1 MAEITP
7 PPLRHPVIWVRNKFL
22 AGLALVTPLVVTFW
36 ILKILYETLRQVSIP
51 ILEFFAAIYNQAVPY
66 DWMIDP
72 HDPQLLQFMN
82 FLGFLIPIVF
92 LVALGVMATNV
103 LGVRV
108 VSTLEKLLLRVP
120 FVAFIYKFL
129 KQVMDSFKGFGG
141 VKSFKRVV
149 YIDYPSP
156 GLKMLGFVTGQY
168 IDPASSKN
176 MSAVL
181 LPAALSPMTGIVIVT
196 ETSRLEDAPLT
207 VEEAMKL
214 IVSGGL
220 ISPKSAE
227 QKLAEA
233 AAAAAAKGRG
243 RSKGKAPATSTATP
257 VPESDF
263 VNLPKADEELLR
275 EDLEPL
281 PAGHSA
287 QVSGSVSS
295 STIPKAPNPA
305 PVVDLKAAAALAGG
319 GR

>member
-1 MAEITP
+1 MAEPTP
-7 PPLRHPVIWVRNKFL
+7 PPLRHPIIWVRNKFL

-36 ILKILYETLRQVSIP
+36 ILQIVYASLKQVSIP
-51 ILEFFAAIYNQAVPY
+51 LLEFFAAIYNQAVPVA
-66 DWMIDP
+66 WMIDT
-72 HDPQLLQFMN
+72 HDPRLLQFMN

-108 VSTLEKLLLRVP
+108 VSALEKFLLRIP
-120 FVAFIYKFL
+120 LVAFIYKFM

-149 YIDYPSP
+149 YVDYPSP

-168 IDPASSKN
+168 VDPKSGAA

-196 ETSRLEDAPLT
+196 ENSRLEDAPLT

-220 ISPKSAE
+220 ISPKTE
-227 QKLAEA
+227 EEKRAEA
-233 AAAAAAKGRG
+233 AAAAAGKV
-243 RSKGKAPATSTATP
+243 RSKGKAKVSTSSEP
-257 VPESDF
+257 VQVPESDF

-275 EDLEPL
+275 EDQEL
-281 PAGHSA
+281 S
-287 QVSGSVSS
+287 
-295 STIPKAPNPA
+295 PKAVS
-305 PVVDLKAAAALAGG
+305 VVKTAGTVGGEKESATSIALKGAAFASAGNG
-319 GR
+319 KL

>member
-1 MAEITP
+1 MAEPTP
-7 PPLRHPVIWVRNKFL
+7 PPLRHPIIWVRNKFL

-36 ILKILYETLRQVSIP
+36 ILQIVYASLKQVSVP
-51 ILEFFAAIYNQAVPY
+51 LLEFFAAIYNQAVPVA
-66 DWMIDP
+66 WMIDT
-72 HDPQLLQFMN
+72 HDPRLLQFMN

-108 VSTLEKLLLRVP
+108 VSALEKFLLRIP
-120 FVAFIYKFL
+120 LVAFIYKFM

-149 YIDYPSP
+149 YVDYPSP

-168 IDPASSKN
+168 VDPKTGAA

-196 ETSRLEDAPLT
+196 ENSRLEDAPLT

-220 ISPKSAE
+220 ISPKTE
-227 QKLAEA
+227 EEKRAEA
-233 AAAAAAKGRG
+233 AAAVAGKV
-243 RSKGKAPATSTATP
+243 RSKSKSKVAISSEPVP

-263 VNLPKADEELLR
+263 VNLPKADEELLK
-275 EDLEPL
+275 EDGD
-281 PAGHSA
+281 GHFVKPGKTALGGSSA
-287 QVSGSVSS
+287 PVIAPHQS
-295 STIPKAPNPA
+295 ST
-305 PVVDLKAAAALAGG
+305 VDLKTATLASAN

>member
-1 MAEITP
+1 MAEPTP
-7 PPLRHPVIWVRNKFL
+7 PPLRHPIVWVRNKFL
-22 AGLALVTPLVVTFW
+22 AGLALVTPLVVTYW
-36 ILKILYETLRQVSIP
+36 ILQIVYTTLRQVSIP
-51 ILEFFAAIYNQAVPY
+51 LLEFFAAIYNQAVPVA
-66 DWMIDP
+66 WMIDA
-72 HDPQLLQFMN
+72 HDPRLLQFMN

-108 VSTLEKLLLRVP
+108 VSALERFLLRIP
-120 FVAFIYKFL
+120 LVAFIYKFM

-149 YIDYPSP
+149 YVDYPSP

-168 IDPASSKN
+168 LDPKTGNA

-181 LPAALSPMTGIVIVT
+181 LPAALSPMTGLVIVT

-220 ISPKSAE
+220 ISPKSE
-227 QKLAEA
+227 EERRAEA
-233 AAAAAAKGRG
+233 AAAAATKGRG
-243 RSKGKAPATSTATP
+243 KGKGKIPAAIEP
-257 VPESDF
+257 VPIPESDF

-275 EDLEPL
+275 DDGDLTTPK
-281 PAGHSA
+281 AGTNA
-287 QVSGSVSS
+287 PVGLSS
-295 STIPKAPNPA
+295 SSAGTKAGS
-305 PVVDLKAAAALAGG
+305 PVVDLKAATLVSAN

>member
-1 MAEITP
+1 MAEPTP
-7 PPLRHPVIWVRNKFL
+7 PPLRHPIIWVRNKFL

-36 ILKILYETLRQVSIP
+36 ILQIVYASLKQVSIP
-51 ILEFFAAIYNQAVPY
+51 LLEFFAAIYNQAVPMA
-66 DWMIDP
+66 WMIDT
-72 HDPQLLQFMN
+72 HDPRLLQFMN

-108 VSTLEKLLLRVP
+108 VSALEKFLLRIP
-120 FVAFIYKFL
+120 LVAFIYKFM

-149 YIDYPSP
+149 YVDYPSP

-168 IDPASSKN
+168 IDPKSGAG

-181 LPAALSPMTGIVIVT
+181 LPAALSPMTGLVIVT
-196 ETSRLEDAPLT
+196 ENSRLEDAPLT

-220 ISPKSAE
+220 ISPKTE
-227 QKLAEA
+227 EEKRAEA
-233 AAAAAAKGRG
+233 AIAAAGKV
-243 RSKGKAPATSTATP
+243 RSKGKAKTAISSEP
-257 VPESDF
+257 VSVPESDF

-275 EDLEPL
+275 EDQEL
-281 PAGHSA
+281 ATKGVSA
-287 QVSGSVSS
+287 AKPPSNVSGEKESATSL
-295 STIPKAPNPA
+295 T
-305 PVVDLKAAAALAGG
+305 LKGAALASAGNG
-319 GR
+319 KL

>member
-1 MAEITP
+1 MADPTP
-7 PPLRHPVIWVRNKFL
+7 PPLRHPIIWVRNKFL

-36 ILKILYETLRQVSIP
+36 ILQIVYATLKQVSIP
-51 ILEFFAAIYNQAVPY
+51 LLEFFAAIYNQAVPVA
-66 DWMIDP
+66 WMIDT
-72 HDPQLLQFMN
+72 HDPRLLQFMN

-108 VSTLEKLLLRVP
+108 VSALEKFLLRIP
-120 FVAFIYKFL
+120 LVAFIYKFM

-149 YIDYPSP
+149 YVDYPSP
-156 GLKMLGFVTGQY
+156 GLKLLGFVTGQY
-168 IDPASSKN
+168 VDPKSGAG

-181 LPAALSPMTGIVIVT
+181 LPAALSPMTGLVIVT

-220 ISPKSAE
+220 ISPKTE
-227 QKLAEA
+227 EEKRAEA
-233 AAAAAAKGRG
+233 AVAAAGKV
-243 RSKGKAPATSTATP
+243 RSKGKSKTATSSEPVP

-275 EDLEPL
+275 EDGEL
-281 PAGHSA
+281 SA
-287 QVSGSVSS
+287 
-295 STIPKAPNPA
+295 
-305 PVVDLKAAAALAGG
+305 KAAAAAKPVSGAGG
-319 GR
+319 EKESATSLTLKGAALASAGNGKL

>member
-1 MAEITP
+1 MAEPTP
-7 PPLRHPVIWVRNKFL
+7 PPLRHPIIWVRNKFL

-36 ILKILYETLRQVSIP
+36 ILQIVYATLKQVSIP
-51 ILEFFAAIYNQAVPY
+51 LLEFFAAIYNQAVPVA
-66 DWMIDP
+66 WMIDT
-72 HDPQLLQFMN
+72 HDPRLLQFMN

-108 VSTLEKLLLRVP
+108 VSALEKFLLRIP
-120 FVAFIYKFL
+120 LVAFIYKFM

-149 YIDYPSP
+149 YVDYPSP

-168 IDPASSKN
+168 IDPKSGAG

-181 LPAALSPMTGIVIVT
+181 LPAALSPMTGLVIVT

-220 ISPKSAE
+220 ISPKTE
-227 QKLAEA
+227 EEKRAEA
-233 AAAAAAKGRG
+233 ATAAAGKV
-243 RSKGKAPATSTATP
+243 RSKGKSKAVATSEPVP

-263 VNLPKADEELLR
+263 VHLPKADEELLR
-275 EDLEPL
+275 EEGEPL
-281 PAGHSA
+281 AKTVPAA
-287 QVSGSVSS
+287 
-295 STIPKAPNPA
+295 
-305 PVVDLKAAAALAGG
+305 KAASGAGGEKESATSFTLKGAALASGG
-319 GR
+319 NGKL

>member
-1 MAEITP
+1 MADPTP
-7 PPLRHPVIWVRNKFL
+7 PPLRHPIIWVRNKFL

-36 ILKILYETLRQVSIP
+36 ILQIVYATLKQVSIP
-51 ILEFFAAIYNQAVPY
+51 LLEFFAAIYNQAVPVA
-66 DWMIDP
+66 WMIDT
-72 HDPQLLQFMN
+72 HDPRLLQFMN

-108 VSTLEKLLLRVP
+108 VSALEKFLLRIP
-120 FVAFIYKFL
+120 LVAFIYKFM

-149 YIDYPSP
+149 YVDYPSP
-156 GLKMLGFVTGQY
+156 GLKLLGFVTGQY
-168 IDPASSKN
+168 VDPKSGAG

-181 LPAALSPMTGIVIVT
+181 LPAALSPMTGLVIVT

-220 ISPKSAE
+220 ISPKTE
-227 QKLAEA
+227 EEKRAEA
-233 AAAAAAKGRG
+233 AVAAAGKV
-243 RSKGKAPATSTATP
+243 RSKGKSKTATSSEPVP

-275 EDLEPL
+275 DDGEL
-281 PAGHSA
+281 SA
-287 QVSGSVSS
+287 
-295 STIPKAPNPA
+295 
-305 PVVDLKAAAALAGG
+305 KAAAAAKPVSGAGG
-319 GR
+319 EKESATSLTLKGAALASAGNGKL

>member
-1 MAEITP
+1 MADPTP
-7 PPLRHPVIWVRNKFL
+7 PPLRHPIIWVRNKFL

-36 ILKILYETLRQVSIP
+36 ILQIVYASLKQVSIP
-51 ILEFFAAIYNQAVPY
+51 LLEFFAAIYNQAVPVA
-66 DWMIDP
+66 WMIDT
-72 HDPQLLQFMN
+72 HDPRLLQFMN

-108 VSTLEKLLLRVP
+108 VSALEKFLLRIP
-120 FVAFIYKFL
+120 LVAFIYKFM

-149 YIDYPSP
+149 YVDYPSP

-168 IDPASSKN
+168 IDPKTGAG

-181 LPAALSPMTGIVIVT
+181 LPAALSPMTGLVIVT
-196 ETSRLEDAPLT
+196 ENSRLEDAPLT

-220 ISPKSAE
+220 ISPKTE
-227 QKLAEA
+227 EEKRAEA
-233 AAAAAAKGRG
+233 AAAVAGKV
-243 RSKGKAPATSTATP
+243 RSKGKAKAAIGSEPVS

-275 EDLEPL
+275 DVGDVVP
-281 PAGHSA
+281 PNAGTQTPSGIG
-287 QVSGSVSS
+287 VSPTGGKAGS
-295 STIPKAPNPA
+295 
-305 PVVDLKAAAALAGG
+305 PVVNLKAAALVSAN

>member
-1 MAEITP
+1 MAEPTP
-7 PPLRHPVIWVRNKFL
+7 PPLRHPIIWVRNKFL

-36 ILKILYETLRQVSIP
+36 ILQIVYATLKQVSIP
-51 ILEFFAAIYNQAVPY
+51 LLEFFAAIYNQAVPVA
-66 DWMIDP
+66 WMIDT
-72 HDPQLLQFMN
+72 HDPRLLQFMN

-108 VSTLEKLLLRVP
+108 VSALEKFLLRIP
-120 FVAFIYKFL
+120 LVAFIYKFM

-149 YIDYPSP
+149 YVDYPSP

-168 IDPASSKN
+168 IDPKSGAG

-181 LPAALSPMTGIVIVT
+181 LPAALSPMTGLVIVT

-220 ISPKSAE
+220 ISRKRKRKNVLKPPPLRQGRCEAKGNPRLWPPVSRSLCRKVISCICRRRMRSCYGRKGSRWRRLSPRQKPRAE
-227 QKLAEA
+227 QVVKRSQRLPSL
-233 AAAAAAKGRG
+233 
-243 RSKGKAPATSTATP
+243 SKG
-257 VPESDF
+257 
-263 VNLPKADEELLR
+263 LLW
-275 EDLEPL
+275 PL
-281 PAGHSA
+281 GGM
-287 QVSGSVSS
+287 GSY
-295 STIPKAPNPA
+295 
-305 PVVDLKAAAALAGG
+305 D
-319 GR
+319 

>member
-1 MAEITP
+1 MAEPTP
-7 PPLRHPVIWVRNKFL
+7 PPLRHPVVWVRNKFL

-36 ILKILYETLRQVSIP
+36 ILQIVYATLKQVSIP
-51 ILEFFAAIYNQAVPY
+51 LLEFFAAIYNQAVPVA
-66 DWMIDP
+66 WMIDTR
-72 HDPQLLQFMN
+72 DPRLLQFMN

-108 VSTLEKLLLRVP
+108 VSALEKFLLRIP
-120 FVAFIYKFL
+120 LVAFIYKFM

-149 YIDYPSP
+149 YVDYPSP

-168 IDPASSKN
+168 VDPKSGAG

-196 ETSRLEDAPLT
+196 ENSRLEDAPLT

-220 ISPKSAE
+220 ISPKSE
-227 QKLAEA
+227 EEKLAEA
-233 AAAAAAKGRG
+233 AVAAAGKV
-243 RSKGKAPATSTATP
+243 RSKGKSKAPTSSEPVP

-275 EDLEPL
+275 EDQEL
-281 PAGHSA
+281 SA
-287 QVSGSVSS
+287 K
-295 STIPKAPNPA
+295 T
-305 PVVDLKAAAALAGG
+305 AAAAKPVSGAGG
-319 GR
+319 GDKEPATSITLKGAALASAGNGKL

>member
-1 MAEITP
+1 MAEPTP
-7 PPLRHPVIWVRNKFL
+7 PPLRHPIIWVRNKFL

-36 ILKILYETLRQVSIP
+36 ILQIVYATLKQVSIP
-51 ILEFFAAIYNQAVPY
+51 LLEFFAAIYNQAVPVA
-66 DWMIDP
+66 WMIDT
-72 HDPQLLQFMN
+72 HDPRLLQFMN

-108 VSTLEKLLLRVP
+108 VSALEKFLLRIP
-120 FVAFIYKFL
+120 LVAFIYKFM

-149 YIDYPSP
+149 YVDYPSP

-168 IDPASSKN
+168 IDPKSGAG

-181 LPAALSPMTGIVIVT
+181 LPAALSPMTGLVIVT

-220 ISPKSAE
+220 ISPKTE
-227 QKLAEA
+227 EEKRAEA
-233 AAAAAAKGRG
+233 ATAAAGKV
-243 RSKGKAPATSTATP
+243 RSKGKSKAVATSEPVP

-263 VNLPKADEELLR
+263 VHLPKADEELLR
-275 EDLEPL
+275 EEGEQLAKTV
-281 PAGHSA
+281 PAA
-287 QVSGSVSS
+287 
-295 STIPKAPNPA
+295 
-305 PVVDLKAAAALAGG
+305 KAASGAGGEKESATSFTLKGAALASGG
-319 GR
+319 NGKL

>member
-1 MAEITP
+1 MADPTP
-7 PPLRHPVIWVRNKFL
+7 PPLRHPIIWVRNKFL

-36 ILKILYETLRQVSIP
+36 ILQIVYASLKQVSIP
-51 ILEFFAAIYNQAVPY
+51 LLEFFAAIYNQAVPVA
-66 DWMIDP
+66 WMIDT
-72 HDPQLLQFMN
+72 HDPRLLQFMN

-108 VSTLEKLLLRVP
+108 VSALEKFLLRIP
-120 FVAFIYKFL
+120 LVAFIYKFM

-149 YIDYPSP
+149 YVDYPSP

-168 IDPASSKN
+168 VDPKSGAG

-181 LPAALSPMTGIVIVT
+181 LPAALSPMTGLVIVT

-220 ISPKSAE
+220 ISPKTE
-227 QKLAEA
+227 EEKRAEA
-233 AAAAAAKGRG
+233 AVAAAGKV
-243 RSKGKAPATSTATP
+243 RSKGKSKTATSSEPVP

-275 EDLEPL
+275 EDGEL
-281 PAGHSA
+281 SA
-287 QVSGSVSS
+287 
-295 STIPKAPNPA
+295 
-305 PVVDLKAAAALAGG
+305 KAAAAVKPVSGAGG
-319 GR
+319 EKESATSLTLKGAALASAGNGKL